1 LIPQGEGREQELP
14 KSRVLAS
21 FFERLEPLE
30 AILRIVLSQARIS
43 ALLTFRG
50 RPEHKVLL
58 DFSTEPARVLVDPA
72 AKAADVY
79 VTLEAETMHDILL
92 GRMNPG
98 VAVGRRAMLLR
109 GSPHHLAAFIPLFDF
124 GPLLYRE
131 HLRDAGVCGYRRQK
145 ARALTQ
151 REAFMTTRV
160 FRGDPIPLEHLSTW
174 ERVLFSCLNKLS
186 YLVGYLMGLLRYR
199 LLEKMSLFEVLSAMS
214 KGLAAAMPAEEKR
227 RQCAGT
233 GPSGKETG

>member
-1 LIPQGEGREQELP
+1 MRPEAPKPEQTLP
-14 KSRVLAS
+14 KSQVLAS

-58 DFSTEPARVLVDPA
+58 DFSTEPARVLVDPP
-72 AKAADVY
+72 AKTADVY
-79 VTLEAETMHDILL
+79 VTLEAEIMHDILL
-92 GRMNPG
+92 GRTNPG
-98 VAVGRRAMLLR
+98 VAVGRREMLLR

-124 GPLLYRE
+124 GPALYRE
-131 HLRDAGVCGYRRQK
+131 HLSDAGVYGYRRPR
-145 ARALTQ
+145 ARAFTQ
-151 REAFMTTRV
+151 REAFMTGTA
-160 FRGDPIPLEHLSTW
+160 FRGNPIPLEHLTTW

-199 LLEKMSLFEVLSAMS
+199 LLQKMNLFEVLSAMS

-227 RQCAGT
+227 RQCT